1 MMDKQKMIDELAA
14 SLHAQ
19 VERARQLRTLSEQ
32 QLRHRPAQ
40 GQWNVLEV
48 FAHMV
53 LSSGIYERGLRSVFD
68 KKADALPDAPDFK
81 PGLLGEWFTS
91 GMRPKPGGR
100 IAWKMKTLKIFDPA
114 KQHGASMESID
125 AFIRLCTS
133 LLELLE
139 RARRTDLGRMKVVS
153 SLGPVIRFKAGDAFR
168 FVVAHQERHF
178 LQIGR
183 LLAAV
188 PPEPAAHPRP
198 VAATS

>member
-1 MMDKQKMIDELAA
+1 MIDELAA
-14 SLHAQ
+14 SLRAQ
-19 VERARQLRTLSEQ
+19 VERARQLRGLPEAR
-32 QLRHRPAQ
+32 LRQRPA
-40 GQWNVLEV
+40 GSQWNVLEV

-53 LSSGIYERGLRSVFD
+53 LSSGIYELGLCKVFNE
-68 KKADALPDAPDFK
+68 KADALPDAPTFR
-81 PGLLGEWFTS
+81 PGMLGEWFTS
-91 GMRPKPGGR
+91 GMRPKADGR

-114 KQHGASMESID
+114 RQQGASMESID

-139 RARRTDLGRMKVVS
+139 RARRTDLGRMKVAS

-168 FVVAHQERHF
+168 FTVAHQERHF
-178 LQIGR
+178 LQIER

-198 VAATS
+198 AAATPAATR